1 MKREGTAR
9 GERQSAEERRETV
22 LAAAIVEFAAY
33 GLHGAS
39 TEDIAR
45 RAGISQPYIFRL
57 FGTKKDL
64 FIAACNRIYER
75 IHDLFQAAAA
85 TAPRDDPGAALG
97 AMSLSY
103 KALITSRDELL
114 LILQSFAAASDPEVG
129 AAMRE
134 RFGSLYR
141 YVEGV
146 AGGDEHEAHTFMAY
160 GMLLTVTAALG
171 LPTLPR
177 KEDTKEESVDTYLST
192 FVDTLP

>member
-64 FIAACNRIYER
+64 FIAAANRVYER

-85 TAPRDDPGAALG
+85 TAPGTDPGAAFG
-97 AMSLSY
+97 AMALSY
-103 KALITSRDELL
+103 KALIASRDELL

-134 RFGSLYR
+134 RFGDLYR

-177 KEDTKEESVDTYLST
+177 KEDSVDTYLST

>member
-39 TEDIAR
+39 TVDIAR

-64 FIAACNRIYER
+64 FIAAANRVYDR

-85 TAPRDDPGAALG
+85 TAPEDDPSAALSAMGHSYG
-97 AMSLSY
+97 ALM
-103 KALITSRDELL
+103 ASRDELL
-114 LILQSFAAASDPEVG
+114 LLLQAFAAASDPEVG

-134 RFGSLYR
+134 RFGDLYR
-141 YVEGV
+141 YVERV

-160 GMLLTVTAALG
+160 GMLLTVAAALH
-171 LPTLPR
+171 LPALMR
-177 KEDTKEESVDTYLST
+177 KEDSIDTCLFALT
-192 FVDTLP
+192 DTPR